1 MSSAKSALAPA
12 CVVLVLGSC
21 SQPAEP
27 QPVEPEARPNILWIV
42 WDTVRADRLGLYGH
56 ERDTTPALERW
67 AATARVYD
75 CSAASCWTIPSHAS
89 MFTGLHPSEH
99 GCVDMNSALAPER
112 STVAELLGESGYQTY
127 LFSSNPHVSARLG
140 FDQGF
145 DTVEH
150 PFDDELRERARALM
164 SAKVVPEDQ
173 STNVGELVG
182 ARRVLDW
189 NLTAVGELLNER
201 FLGFLDQRTP
211 EQPFFAFLNYMEAH
225 RIRLPSDELRR
236 ELLGD
241 AGTQR
246 SYEIDQSQRR
256 FQAASLGL
264 EPALTSEE
272 LEVVRGVYDASLR
285 ELDRRLDELLGEL
298 ERRGL
303 LQDTVV
309 ILTSDHGEHLG
320 EHGSFLHQYS
330 LYEGVLSVPLVIWA
344 PDRLAPGKDAL
355 PASNIELF
363 PTVLELAGVEAP
375 ARLAAT
381 SLLASPAERALV
393 SEYPKAFVPTLTKFA
408 QRYEDF
414 DPRPFRRGIRS
425 VRLGDHKL
433 VSWSDGSVELYD
445 LEQDP
450 MEEHDLAR
458 EEPRVRA
465 ALELALER
473 WSDARAILGAASARE
488 LSAQEQAQLD
498 ALGY

>member
-1 MSSAKSALAPA
+1 M
-12 CVVLVLGSC
+12 
-21 SQPAEP
+21 
-27 QPVEPEARPNILWIV
+27 
-42 WDTVRADRLGLYGH
+42 
-56 ERDTTPALERW
+56 
-67 AATARVYD
+67 
-75 CSAASCWTIPSHAS
+75 
-89 MFTGLHPSEH
+89 
-99 GCVDMNSALAPER
+99 
-112 STVAELLGESGYQTY
+112 
-127 LFSSNPHVSARLG
+127 
-140 FDQGF
+140 
-145 DTVEH
+145 
-150 PFDDELRERARALM
+150 
-164 SAKVVPEDQ
+164 
-173 STNVGELVG
+173 
-182 ARRVLDW
+182 
-189 NLTAVGELLNER
+189 
-201 FLGFLDQRTP
+201 
-211 EQPFFAFLNYMEAH
+211 
-225 RIRLPSDELRR
+225 
-236 ELLGD
+236 
-241 AGTQR
+241 
-246 SYEIDQSQRR
+246 
-256 FQAASLGL
+256 
-264 EPALTSEE
+264 
-272 LEVVRGVYDASLR
+272 
-285 ELDRRLDELLGEL
+285 
-298 ERRGL
+298 
-303 LQDTVV
+303 